1 MRRRGQDAGGT
12 PALQEIRRS
21 RNLARAWVNRGNSGK
36 ILGDDRAFRKSHLQR
51 QQTEAR
57 NILHEHG
64 CEHDVRSRTAA
75 AHLGEHVDRS
85 AGSQTR
91 LGSKLWSRSR
101 AGRAISTADRNHQ
114 TNNVLDVF
122 AWAAAMAQATRYT
135 AVFATSH
142 APTMHPMLVAR
153 MSSTIDAISGGRF
166 ALNVVGGWNRRE
178 FEMFGIE
185 LVEHDERYV
194 YLEEWLQILRKL
206 WMDPVEFDY
215 DSKNF
220 HMKKAISR
228 PQPLQKGGI
237 PIMNAAL
244 SPVGMRFSAKHSQI
258 GLISPHG
265 DKPEDWRPQVEAY
278 KKMAR
283 EEFGREIQLWTNVS
297 IVQRETQKAAED
309 YLHRYAEEYL
319 DNEVMDSIMATISK
333 ENNIPAGSERL
344 AFMRRR
350 MSVGAGHP
358 LIGTP
363 ESIAKE
369 LAAISAVGID
379 GVIMTWP
386 DYIDGVRRFNKEVLP
401 LLEQAGLRKPFREN
415 HLTQG

>member
-1 MRRRGQDAGGT
+1 MPNANHPNNPLFNDNKLKLGT
-12 PALQEIRRS
+12 FCTNTVANMTFVPELLQPTWA
-21 RNLARAWVNRGNSGK
+21 NTL
-36 ILGDDRAFRKSHLQR
+36 
-51 QQTEAR
+51 
-57 NILHEHG
+57 
-64 CEHDVRSRTAA
+64 TAA
-75 AHLGEHVDRS
+75 RLADE
-85 AGSQTR
+85 AGLEAVVPIAR
-91 LGSKLWSRSR
+91 WKGYLD
-101 AGRAISTADRNHQ
+101 GRPEHQ

-401 LLEQAGLRKPFREN
+401 LLEQAGLRKPFRPV
-415 HLTQG
+415 

>member
-1 MRRRGQDAGGT
+1 MPNANHPKNPIFNDNKLKLGT
-12 PALQEIRRS
+12 FCTNTVANMTFVPELLQPTWA
-21 RNLARAWVNRGNSGK
+21 NTL
-36 ILGDDRAFRKSHLQR
+36 
-51 QQTEAR
+51 
-57 NILHEHG
+57 
-64 CEHDVRSRTAA
+64 TAA
-75 AHLGEHVDRS
+75 RLADE
-85 AGSQTR
+85 AGLEAVVPIAR
-91 LGSKLWSRSR
+91 WKGYLD
-101 AGRAISTADRNHQ
+101 GRPEHQ

-153 MSSTIDAISGGRF
+153 MASTIDAISGGRF

-215 DSKNF
+215 ESKNF

-350 MSVGAGHP
+350 MSVGAGHL
-358 LIGTP
+358 LIGTA

-401 LLEQAGLRKPFREN
+401 LLEQAGLRKPFRPA
-415 HLTQG
+415 

>member
-1 MRRRGQDAGGT
+1 MPNAEHPNNPIFNDNKLKLGT
-12 PALQEIRRS
+12 FCTNTIANMTFVPELLQPTWA
-21 RNLARAWVNRGNSGK
+21 NTL
-36 ILGDDRAFRKSHLQR
+36 
-51 QQTEAR
+51 
-57 NILHEHG
+57 
-64 CEHDVRSRTAA
+64 AA
-75 AHLGEHVDRS
+75 ARLADE
-85 AGSQTR
+85 AGLEAVVPIAR
-91 LGSKLWSRSR
+91 WKGYLDGKPE
-101 AGRAISTADRNHQ
+101 HQ

-142 APTMHPMLVAR
+142 APTMHPLMVAR

-185 LVEHDERYV
+185 LLEHDDRYV
-194 YLEEWLQILRKL
+194 YLEEWLKIIRKL
-206 WMDPVEFDY
+206 WMDPTEFDY
-215 DSKNF
+215 ESKNF

-265 DKPEDWRPQVEAY
+265 EKPEDWRPQVEAY

-297 IVQRETQKAAED
+297 VVQRETQKAAND

-401 LLEQAGLRKPFREN
+401 LLEQAGLRKPFR
-415 HLTQG
+415 TA

>member
-1 MRRRGQDAGGT
+1 MPNAEHPNNPIFNDNKLKLGT
-12 PALQEIRRS
+12 FCTNTIANMTFVPELLQPTWA
-21 RNLARAWVNRGNSGK
+21 NTL
-36 ILGDDRAFRKSHLQR
+36 
-51 QQTEAR
+51 
-57 NILHEHG
+57 
-64 CEHDVRSRTAA
+64 AA
-75 AHLGEHVDRS
+75 ARLADE
-85 AGSQTR
+85 AGLEAVVPIAR
-91 LGSKLWSRSR
+91 WKGYLDGKPE
-101 AGRAISTADRNHQ
+101 HQ

-142 APTMHPMLVAR
+142 APTMHPLMVAR

-185 LVEHDERYV
+185 LLEHDDRYV
-194 YLEEWLQILRKL
+194 YLEEWLQIIRKL
-206 WMDPVEFDY
+206 WMDPAEFDY
-215 DSKNF
+215 ESKNF

-265 DKPEDWRPQVEAY
+265 EKPEDWRPQVEAY

-297 IVQRETQKAAED
+297 VVQRETQKAAND

-401 LLEQAGLRKPFREN
+401 LLEQAGLRKPFR
-415 HLTQG
+415 TA

>member
-1 MRRRGQDAGGT
+1 MPNAEHPNNPIFNDNKLKLGT
-12 PALQEIRRS
+12 FCTNTIANMTFVPELLQPTWA
-21 RNLARAWVNRGNSGK
+21 NTL
-36 ILGDDRAFRKSHLQR
+36 
-51 QQTEAR
+51 
-57 NILHEHG
+57 
-64 CEHDVRSRTAA
+64 AA
-75 AHLGEHVDRS
+75 ARLADE
-85 AGSQTR
+85 AGLEAVVPIAR
-91 LGSKLWSRSR
+91 WKGYLDGKPE
-101 AGRAISTADRNHQ
+101 HQ

-142 APTMHPMLVAR
+142 APTMHPLMVAR

-185 LVEHDERYV
+185 LLEHDDRYV
-194 YLEEWLQILRKL
+194 YLEEWLKIIRKL
-206 WMDPVEFDY
+206 WMDPTEFDY
-215 DSKNF
+215 ESKNF

-265 DKPEDWRPQVEAY
+265 EKPEDWRPQVEAY

-297 IVQRETQKAAED
+297 VVQRETQKAADD

-401 LLEQAGLRKPFREN
+401 LLEQAGLRKPFR
-415 HLTQG
+415 TA